1 MLTVAEPMR
10 QARATSGG
18 ATVVVAIPALNEE
31 DSIAQVVAGSPRALA
46 SRVIV
51 ADGGSSDA
59 TAARAA
65 AAGATV
71 GKKGGKK
78 TTPPPPTPAAGAQ
91 VIAAGKGYGRA
102 CWQATQAATDAD
114 IMVFM
119 DGDGADDPASLA
131 ALVQPIVAGD
141 YDFVIGSRAR
151 GERAPGSIA
160 WHQLA
165 AGALAGFA
173 MRMLYGVRYTDMCA
187 FRAIRRQLLLDLGM
201 REMGYGWNIE
211 MQMRAARSGLRILEI
226 PVAYHCRTG
235 GSSKVAGSL
244 RGSLRAGARIL
255 ATFCRVAAAPRS
267 SDAAPLQ
274 EDADA

>member
-1 MLTVAEPMR
+1 MLAVPEHASPFPAAPAASR
-10 QARATSGG
+10 
-18 ATVVVAIPALNEE
+18 VVVAIPALNEE
-31 DSIAQVVAGSPRALA
+31 ASIADVVAGIARAGA

-65 AAGATV
+65 S
-71 GKKGGKK
+71 
-78 TTPPPPTPAAGAQ
+78 AGAQ

-102 CWQATQAATDAD
+102 CWQATQAAKDAE

-119 DGDGADDPASLA
+119 DGDGADDPMSLA
-131 ALVQPIVAGD
+131 ALIAPIRSGA

-151 GERAPGSIA
+151 GQREPGSIA
-160 WHQLA
+160 WHQIA
-165 AGALAGFA
+165 AGMIAGWAMLA
-173 MRMLYGVRYTDMCA
+173 LYGVRYTDMCA
-187 FRAIRRQLLLDLGM
+187 FRAIRRQPLLDLGM

-226 PVAYHCRTG
+226 PVPYHCRTG
-235 GSSKVAGSL
+235 GTSKVAGSL
-244 RGSLRAGARIL
+244 PGTLRAGLRIL
-255 ATFCRVAAAPRS
+255 TTFCRVATRPTPDRRAAR
-267 SDAAPLQ
+267 AH